1 MNKIIQTLLIAIL
14 LPLVVVTFTVSAQ
27 SKYAQAGMTFLKI
40 GVGAR
45 AAMGGTQLGILGDA
59 ESMFANPAGLAP
71 LEGLEVVSSM
81 TNWIAD
87 IKHYGIGAAYNF
99 GSLGT
104 FGVSVIYMD
113 NGEMIRTVPYDG
125 FDATLRN
132 QGYEN
137 LGTFQIDEYAI
148 GISYARQITSQFYI
162 GGQLKYAKQDLGNVT
177 IFDQIEGEE
186 IDQSNS
192 VSNTVLDFGTVYY
205 PGWKDFRFGV
215 AVRQFANQSDYYD
228 ARFELPLTFDFG
240 VAMDLLTVLLPETES
255 SKLTLALDWVHP
267 RDYERRQHVGL
278 QYAFQDLFFLRGGY
292 KFNYDEEGLTA
303 GLGVRKD
310 VGGVG
315 LKVDY
320 VYSDFGIF
328 DSVNRFSVGLFI
340 K

>member
-1 MNKIIQTLLIAIL
+1 MNKLTKIVLIIFCLSLFFSFQVIH
-14 LPLVVVTFTVSAQ
+14 AQ

-45 AAMGGTQLGILGDA
+45 AALGGTQLGIVGDA
-59 ESMFANPAGLAP
+59 ESMFANPAGLAA
-71 LEGLEVVSSM
+71 LEGFEVISSM

-87 IKHYGIGAAYNF
+87 IKHYGIGAAYNW

-113 NGEMIRTVPYDG
+113 NGEMIRTIPYDG
-125 FDATLRN
+125 FDADLRN

-137 LGTFQIDEYAI
+137 LGPYEIDEYAI
-148 GISYARQITSQFYI
+148 GLSYARKITSQFYV
-162 GGQLKYAKQDLGNVT
+162 GGQLKYAKQDLGHVI

-186 IDQSNS
+186 IDQNNS
-192 VSNTVLDFGTVYY
+192 VSNMVLDFGTVYY

-215 AVRQFANQSDYYD
+215 AIRQFANQSDYYD

-240 VAMDLLTVLLPETES
+240 IAMNILELIMPETINN
-255 SKLTLALDWVHP
+255 KLTLAMDWVHP
-267 RDYERRQHVGL
+267 RDYARRQHVGL
-278 QYAFQDLFFLRGGY
+278 EYAFQDLFFLRGGY

-310 VGGVG
+310 VGGIG

-328 DSVNRFSVGLFI
+328 DSVSRFTVGIFL